1 MERPKRTISNRKNYN
16 ATKEVLY
23 YVWRLFNIK
32 GKQYFLSRE
41 MFFTFREIKVGY
53 ISRNVK
59 NISRDISRVILH
71 FTEIRTPCP
80 GSRLVGWQLAISLAS
95 DWLLSL
101 SLCRVSS

>member
-1 MERPKRTISNRKNYN
+1 MVYKRPFQR
-16 ATKEVLY
+16 ATKDSPSHILLKVR
-23 YVWRLFNIK
+23 RLFNIK